1 MTDTLPWAL
10 LCIGKQKF
18 HYFSFFPS
26 SSSSSNVSRNNLNPP
41 YCIPHMEVTCFGS
54 LVTMNLVKG

>member
-26 SSSSSNVSRNNLNPP
+26 SSSSNVSRNGYLIISTPLT
-41 YCIPHMEVTCFGS
+41 VFLTW
-54 LVTMNLVKG
+54 K